1 MVELHKLRRCS
12 LRLTILV
19 IRRKTCIQFGH
30 DVIEGLN
37 QLWFCVDH
45 IRKRDCLLR
54 ARLAIGLNVIVALIW
69 WEGLRL
75 A

>member
-1 MVELHKLRRCS
+1 MVEPRKFRRCS

-19 IRRKTCIQFGH
+19 IRHKTCIHFGH
-30 DVIEGLN
+30 NVVDGLN
-37 QLWFCVDH
+37 QFWFGMDH

-54 ARLAIGLNVIVALIW
+54 ARLAIGLDVIVALIR
-69 WEGLRL
+69 WERLGL